1 MEAMRP
7 LKSDRRILRSQRAL
21 REALVAELS
30 SGVDIARVSV
40 AALTERAGLTRR
52 TFYSHY
58 KDIPDFIEQVET
70 GLFDEIRVRVRAI
83 AEATNRRPA
92 RSSCLR
98 TSPRTATSSAPS

>member
-1 MEAMRP
+1 M
-7 LKSDRRILRSQRAL
+7 
-21 REALVAELS
+21 AELN

-58 KDIPDFIEQVET
+58 KDIPDFIEQVEN

-83 AEATNRRPA
+83 AEATLPDLYKNIEHLEPASASAPLPRRRCPICTRTSSASSRHPA
-92 RSSCLR
+92 RSSC
-98 TSPRTATSSAPS
+98 